1 MEALSQFFI
10 GSLVNSGVHLGRI
23 VRKSVRTFSRNVYFV
38 RKKLVIINTLL
49 TLLSLKRVVH
59 LLETVSSSRGKF
71 MIIDSLY
78 FAHEVY
84 EFPEIISGAL
94 LYKAR

>member
-38 RKKLVIINTLL
+38 RKKISYNKYFTYVIII
-49 TLLSLKRVVH
+49 
-59 LLETVSSSRGKF
+59 ETSYSFIRNSF
-71 MIIDSLY
+71 FFSW
-78 FAHEVY
+78 
-84 EFPEIISGAL
+84 
-94 LYKAR
+94 